1 MSDEIGHYRIRQKLG
16 SGGMGEV
23 YLAEDLKLRRTV
35 ALKVLPAGVAQD
47 PSRRARFLEE
57 AHAASVLSH
66 PNVSTIHEVGQEG
79 ESVFIAMEYI
89 DGKTLAQVR
98 EERAPSIDE
107 VVDIALQA
115 ADALDEAR
123 ARGIV
128 HRDIKSAN
136 IMLTPRGHVKI
147 LDFGLAKMNEP
158 APEDE
163 NTRIRTGVGIVVG
176 TPNYMSPEQALGR
189 AVDHRSD
196 LFSFGVVLYELVTG
210 RLPFIGGS
218 TTETINRITN
228 ADPEPMIRFNY
239 GLPMELERI
248 IRKLL
253 EKDPARRYQSAGDL
267 VVDLRNLKRDSAS
280 RETVRATAPVPR
292 RKLILAASAVALLTL
307 GAISFVALRS
317 GDGGSVPASPATIDS
332 IGVLPFANASGNA
345 ESEYLSDGI
354 SETIINDLT
363 RIAGLRVVPRST
375 MFRFRGEEAALQ
387 NVAETLNV
395 QAIVTGRVLQRG
407 ETLTV
412 SAELIDARSNAQLWG
427 ARYERNISEALSL
440 QQEISREI
448 SARLRPGE
456 ALPSARTAGAMTR
469 DPEAYQLYLK
479 GRYHW
484 NQRTGASI
492 EKALGYFEQAVEKD
506 PGFAKA
512 HIGVADSYVVLE
524 QYADRSAADVTASA
538 ERAIRRALAIDDQM
552 AEAHTTQ
559 GFIHGTR
566 LEWSKGE
573 ASFRRAIELDP
584 TYPTARHWFY
594 LQLLAQGRLDEA
606 RTQIFKAQELD
617 PLSMIIGAN
626 IVGVLAI
633 SGREEEAFRQA
644 EKYLEIDPNFPQML
658 SVVSELYTDMGR
670 HAEGI
675 ATARKAVALSGETIE
690 QLSLLARAHTRAG
703 NGAEALVIL
712 RRLEKR
718 IEEGADPYYV
728 ASVYTAMGDHDRAF
742 AALNRSADL
751 GSSMVTQTKEER
763 GLRPLRSDPRFPQLL
778 MRLGLPT

>member
-35 ALKVLPAGVAQD
+35 ALKVLLPDVAQD

-89 DGKTLAQVR
+89 DGKTLSQVR
-98 EERAPSIDE
+98 EERSPSVDE

-228 ADPEPMIRFNY
+228 ADPEPMARFNY
-239 GLPMELERI
+239 GLPIELERI

-280 RETVRATAPVPR
+280 RETVRVTAPTPR
-292 RKLILAASAVALLTL
+292 RKFILAASAVALLTL
-307 GAISFVALRS
+307 VAISFVALR
-317 GDGGSVPASPATIDS
+317 GDGRGSAPASPATIDS
-332 IGVLPFANASGNA
+332 IGVLPFANASGDA
-345 ESEYLSDGI
+345 DSEYLSDGI

-375 MFRFRGEEAALQ
+375 MFRFRGEEGALQ
-387 NVAETLNV
+387 NVAETLDV
-395 QAIVTGRVLQRG
+395 QSIVTGRVLQRG

-427 ARYERNISEALSL
+427 ARYERNVSEALAL

-456 ALPSARTAGAMTR
+456 LLAPAPTAGAMTR

-512 HIGVADSYVVLE
+512 HIGVADSYVVME
-524 QYADRSAADVTASA
+524 QYADRSAADVTANA
-538 ERAIRRALAIDDQM
+538 ERAIRRALAIDDRM

-584 TYPTARHWFY
+584 TYPTARHWY
-594 LQLLAQGRLDEA
+594 NIHLRAQGRIDEA
-606 RTQIFKAQELD
+606 LAQILKGQELD
-617 PLSMIIGAN
+617 PLSMIIGVNVVEA
-626 IVGVLAI
+626 LAL
-633 SGREEEAFRQA
+633 SGREAEALRQA
-644 EKYLEIDPNFPQML
+644 EKYLEIDPNFPQLL
-658 SVVSELYTDMGR
+658 SIVSALHSDAGR
-670 HAEGI
+670 HAE
-675 ATARKAVALSGETIE
+675 ALAAAKKAAALSGETTE
-690 QLSLLARAHTRAG
+690 QLSLLARTHLLSG
-703 NGAEALVIL
+703 NRAEALTIL

-718 IEEGADPYYV
+718 VEDGADPYYL
-728 ASVYTAMGDHDRAF
+728 ATVYTALGDHDRSF
-742 AALNRSADL
+742 AALNRSVDL
-751 GSSMVTQTKEER
+751 GSSMVTQAKEER